1 MDVLGC
7 PGDCGSVGKGGKEV
21 LSDEALAELLGGGC
35 GGECGNFFARI
46 VKAARSKKNKQTQ
59 QKEDINEL
67 EDGNESELN
76 RFLSQTELDHE
87 DFETFD
93 AEKSIK
99 LVQKLDVS
107 EKSSR

>member
-46 VKAARSKKNKQTQ
+46 VKAVRSKKNKQTQ
-59 QKEDINEL
+59 QKGEVDDFD
-67 EDGNESELN
+67 DGNESDQN
-76 RFLSQTELDHE
+76 RFLSQTELDYE
-87 DFETFD
+87 DFETFV

-99 LVQKLDVS
+99 LEQKSDVS
-107 EKSSR
+107 EKS